1 MADTEA
7 DDTYSDA
14 LRREIMRSE
23 QQRMRVIVIILA
35 MVLAAVMIVLNFIP
49 EIDERLFDKKVPG
62 WVPLAGI
69 GPYLLYEL
77 ATLSILRWRSA
88 KGKDFPRIARFG
100 NALIETSL
108 PASITY
114 VLSGYMQPQ
123 LVFAFWPPLLFFVFI
138 LLSTLRL
145 DFWLSV
151 WTGTVAAVPI
161 CSASMSRPR
170 SSNDFWPRK
179 PNRRASC
186 APSACSSSIFAA
198 SRR

>member
-1 MADTEA
+1 MAGREA

-35 MVLAAVMIVLNFIP
+35 MVLVAVMLVLNFIP
-49 EIDERLFDKKVPG
+49 QIDERLFDKKVPG

-77 ATLSILRWRSA
+77 AALSLLRWRSA

-108 PASITY
+108 PASIT
-114 VLSGYMQPQ
+114 
-123 LVFAFWPPLLFFVFI
+123 
-138 LLSTLRL
+138 
-145 DFWLSV
+145 
-151 WTGTVAAVPI
+151 
-161 CSASMSRPR
+161 
-170 SSNDFWPRK
+170 
-179 PNRRASC
+179 
-186 APSACSSSIFAA
+186 
-198 SRR
+198 